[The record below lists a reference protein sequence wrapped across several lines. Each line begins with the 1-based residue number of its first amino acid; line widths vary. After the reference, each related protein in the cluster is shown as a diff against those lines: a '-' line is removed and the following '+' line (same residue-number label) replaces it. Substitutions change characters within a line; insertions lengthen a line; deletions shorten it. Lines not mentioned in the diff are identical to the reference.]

1 MELKDL
7 KNKRILILGFGREG
21 VDSFKFLRK
30 LFPKKILG
38 VADRNKKIK
47 NPYKAEPSGFRQ
59 KSKIK
64 NLIRN
69 DKKIKWHLGE
79 NYLQAIKNY
88 DMVIKSP
95 GIPIYF
101 PEIKKAYQKG
111 KITSQT
117 EIFFDNCPGKI
128 VGVTGTK
135 GKSTTASLIYQILKT
150 AGLKTHLVGNIG
162 KPVLNLL
169 FSATPNDIY
178 VYELSSHQLFNLK
191 KSPHIAVLLNIY
203 PEHLDYYKNFNEYAL
218 AKANITKYQT
228 KDDYL
233 IFNTQ
238 DKLIKKFAKKSKAKK
253 NPIKG
258 KFYDLNI
265 AAAKVAGKIFGIP
278 EKTIEKAIEKFKP
291 LPHRLEYVGEFRGIK
306 FYNDALSTIPE
317 TTILALDYLGNKVQT
332 IFLGGF
338 DRGISFKKLAKRIL
352 KSKIKNLILFP
363 TTGEKIWRAIIS
375 LKKENQFKAF
385 LVQRASSGAQY
396 MKDAVK
402 LAYQYTKKGKI
413 CLLSCASPS
422 FSIFRDYKEKGNLFK
437 RYVKMYGKG
446 KLST

>member
-47 NPYKAEPSGFRQ
+47 NQ

-150 AGLKTHLVGNIG
+150 AGLKAHLVGNIG

-169 FSATPNDIY
+169 FSATSNDIY

-278 EKTIEKAIEKFKP
+278 EKIIEKAIKKFKP